1 MFSIFYEDYFFIF
14 KKLQNKEMRTILI
27 ARYFVP
33 SIRNKPSNNSVNNN
47 TMRTTLSVAFALLCT
62 SLFAQ
67 NTDSLSTGATTE
79 LVVGFNNTSVTA
91 RNAYITNAHGDNGYQ
106 IGILR
111 KYSMGKRSAFSFG
124 MNVMSVKHQVAFTG
138 KTVAFEDKGIRA
150 YNNLYFRVPLDW
162 TFTPKANRPFFMSA
176 GLNLSSALQ
185 NRSTEAFLRTSFM
198 DDAGARFEKP
208 VEKTFTQY
216 REVATLDLGVRV
228 GGGMTFKFN
237 KTVFSASAYYNQ
249 GLLNKDMGFRQRQ
262 IEFQLGMTIPQIKR
276 TQRDMSRTPAVW
288 LD

>member
-1 MFSIFYEDYFFIF
+1 
-14 KKLQNKEMRTILI
+14 MRNLLI

-67 NTDSLSTGATTE
+67 NPDSLSTGATTE
-79 LVVGFNNTSVTA
+79 LVVGINNTSVTA
-91 RNAYITNAHGDNGYQ
+91 RNAYITDARGDNGFQ
-106 IGILR
+106 VGILR
-111 KYSMGKRSAFSFG
+111 KYSVGKRSAFSFG

-138 KTVAFEDKGIRA
+138 KTVAFEDRGIRA

-185 NRSTEAFLRTSFM
+185 NRSTEAFLRTSYM

-208 VEKTFTQY
+208 VEKTITQY

-228 GGGMTFKFN
+228 GGGVNFKFN

-276 TQRDMSRTPAVW
+276 TQRDMSRTPAAW